1 VPPEN
6 CWRHFLRG
14 DTQVK
19 FKRRLTSP
27 HGFSQT
33 NSIAFLNIL
42 LLFLAFLM
50 LSTGFAVVPGMNVKL
65 PDVVTSKELSRI
77 LDIRISADSTLYMQG
92 KPVFIKDVVM
102 LLKKNKYDSVFIKAD
117 KNSNVGILTEVWQAS
132 KDAGIEKISFFTTK

>member
-1 VPPEN
+1 
-6 CWRHFLRG
+6 
-14 DTQVK
+14 VK